1 MTARIAV
8 MKNFP
13 KNEEEF
19 LVRFGTEDNC
29 RRYLFDLRW
38 PEGFVCPVCSGR
50 TARVNKKNFIVCTGC
65 QAQISLTSGTIL
77 HGTKKRLALWFRA
90 IWWICTHQKGG
101 SARELQQ
108 YLGLGSY
115 QTAWVWFQKLR
126 RAMSLSEGKSCGGR
140 VEMGQGMI
148 CDRERDGKDYSP
160 YECAKVLAAGEV
172 VASAPFGLG
181 RTRISLVPDFSRS
194 TISGFL
200 RENIEQ
206 SSTIVTT
213 EDLESSTIESLGY
226 GHEVIRSVDVRDDL
240 TRGFPPHVASLIG
253 DLASWLIRTHKG
265 GVKKK
270 HLQQYIDEYV
280 FRHSMNLG
288 ESPVETFNRILKG
301 GVEGE
306 ATPYW
311 RLVGKDRPQSSRS
324 REKGHE

>member
-1 MTARIAV
+1 MTARMAV

-13 KNEEEF
+13 KSEEEF

-38 PEGFVCPVCSGR
+38 PDGFVCPACSGR
-50 TARVNKKNFIVCTGC
+50 TAWVNKKNFIVCTGC

-90 IWWICTHQKGG
+90 IWWICTHQEGG
-101 SARELQQ
+101 NARQLQQ

-126 RAMSLSEGKSCGGR
+126 RAMSLSKGASCGGR
-140 VEMGQGMI
+140 VEMGCGVI
-148 CDRERDGKDYSP
+148 CDRERGGKDYSP
-160 YECAKVLAAGEV
+160 YECARILAAGEIRP
-172 VASAPFGLG
+172 SGPFGLG
-181 RTRISLVPDFSRS
+181 RTRISLVSDFSRS
-194 TISGFL
+194 SIAGFL
-200 RENIEQ
+200 LENIEAG
-206 SSTIVTT
+206 STIITT
-213 EDLESSTIESLGY
+213 EDLDPSVIASFGY
-226 GHEVIRSVDVRDDL
+226 GHETVRSADVKDDL
-240 TRGFPPHVASLIG
+240 TSGFPPRVALLIG
-253 DLASWLIRTHKG
+253 DLARWLIRTHKG
-265 GVKKK
+265 AVRKK

-288 ESPVETFNRILKG
+288 ESPLETFNRILKG

-311 RLVGKDRPQSSRS
+311 RLVGKDRPQSSRT
-324 REKGHE
+324 RDKAHE